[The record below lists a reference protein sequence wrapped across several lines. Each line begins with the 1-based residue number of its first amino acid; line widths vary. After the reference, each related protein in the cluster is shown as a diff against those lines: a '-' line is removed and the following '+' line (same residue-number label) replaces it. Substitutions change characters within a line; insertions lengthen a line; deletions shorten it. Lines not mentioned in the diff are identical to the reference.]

1 VQHIC
6 IFEDNKYQQLNP
18 LIYTRA
24 TFELRCGIFTPLE
37 RIVRYYPDAYI
48 TLFCRDYFSD
58 ILKERYAYSIN
69 TNHQSIDTCLF
80 INGRAIISNHI
91 PINGQEEV
99 GIQDDTVV
107 YARLKSKNINKLSSE
122 TFVKGDAI
130 KFLKDHIPTTN
141 TQATVINY
149 FWDIIKFNKSQLEKD
164 FTLFLKEGNISGKP
178 YEGVYFLNKDMLF
191 IGNNCKIK
199 PCCVLD
205 AEKGPI
211 YIGDNVTISPNTT
224 IEGPAYVGN
233 HSIIQPNS
241 RLREGA
247 NIGEYCKIGGE
258 VVNSIFHSYSNKQHD
273 GFIGDS
279 YIGSWV
285 NLGADTVNSN
295 LLNTYGNIKVEF
307 EGNNINTDLMF
318 LGMAMGDHTKTAINT
333 TIMTGSVFGFSCNI
347 VTSDYPLKCLP
358 SFTWYANNRRE
369 VYNLEKALQV
379 TKIAMKR
386 RNKEMTCA
394 EEQLFRKVF
403 QLTEKER
410 KLYQT

>member
-1 VQHIC
+1 MQHIC

-37 RIVRYYPDAYI
+37 RIVRHYPDAYI
-48 TLFCRDYFSD
+48 TLFCRDYLSD
-58 ILKERYAYSIN
+58 ILKERYAYSTN

-122 TFVKGDAI
+122 TFVKGDGI
-130 KFLKDHIPTTN
+130 KFLKDYIPTTN
-141 TQATVINY
+141 TQAIVINY

-295 LLNTYGNIKVEF
+295 LLNTYGNIKVEL

>member
-1 VQHIC
+1 MQHIC

-18 LIYTRA
+18 LIYARA

-48 TLFCRDYFSD
+48 TLFCRDYLSD

-69 TNHQSIDTCLF
+69 TKHQSIDTCLF
-80 INGRAIISNHI
+80 INGRAIISDHI
-91 PINGQEEV
+91 PVNGQEEV

-164 FTLFLKEGNISGKP
+164 FTLFLKKGNISGKP
-178 YEGVYFLNKDMLF
+178 YEGVYFLNKDMLL
-191 IGNNCKIK
+191 IGNNSKIK

-224 IEGPAYVGN
+224 IEGPAHVGN

-241 RLREGA
+241 RLREGT
-247 NIGEYCKIGGE
+247 NIGEHCKIGGE
-258 VVNSIFHSYSNKQHD
+258 IVNSIFHSYSNKQHD
-273 GFIGDS
+273 GFTGDS

-295 LLNTYGNIKVEF
+295 LLNTYGNIKVEL

-358 SFTWYANNRRE
+358 SFTWYANNRGE

-386 RNKEMTCA
+386 RNKEMTGA